1 MGDKQ
6 NTLRDKVTERTI
18 AMIKGLSKA
27 VSQTARV
34 KAAKN
39 VIDSPKRGFK
49 FTVEGRVA
57 DAAPAALSS
66 QNEYKIVDHTFDAVV
81 VGVGGAGLRAAF
93 GLVQEGFKTAVITK
107 LFPTRSH
114 TVAAQGGINAALGNM
129 EPDDWRWHMYDT
141 VKGSDWL
148 GDQDAIH
155 YMTKVAPEAV
165 IELENYGMPF
175 SRTPEGKI
183 YQRAFGGQ
191 SYKYGKGGQAHRCCC
206 VADRTGHSLLHTLYG
221 QSLKY
226 DCNYFVEYFA
236 LDLLM
241 EDGECRGV
249 IALCL
254 EDGTLHRFKAKN
266 TVLAQGGAGKAYF
279 SATSAHTCTGDATA
293 MVARAGLPNEDMEFV
308 QFHPTGIYGAGCLI
322 TEGCRGEGGVLINSE
337 GERFMERYAPV
348 AKDLASRDVVSRAET
363 IEIREGRGVGPE
375 KDHCFLQLHHLPPE
389 QLATRL
395 PGISETAM
403 IFAGVDVTREPI
415 PVIPTVHYNMG
426 GIPTNYRGQCIT
438 VDAAGNDKIVTGLYA
453 AGEAG
458 CSSVHGANRLG
469 ANSLLDLVIFGR
481 ACAKTIAEDSKPG
494 EAIGELS
501 PNAGEASVANIDKMR
516 FADGD
521 INTSAIRLKMQKTM
535 QTHAAAF
542 RTGDVMREGIEKM
555 NALRKGMANLKVSDR
570 GMIWNSDLI
579 ETLEL
584 QNCMINS
591 NQIIEGAEARKESR
605 GAHAREDFK
614 DRMDEIDY
622 TKPLEGQTPLPIEQH
637 WRKHTLAYTNG
648 ATGETQLKYRAV
660 IDHTLDPEE
669 CASVPPAIRSY

>member
-1 MGDKQ
+1 
-6 NTLRDKVTERTI
+6 
-18 AMIKGLSKA
+18 MIKGLSKA

-34 KAAKN
+34 KAAKT
-39 VIDSPKRGFK
+39 IIESPKRGFK

-57 DAAPAALSS
+57 DAAPAAAASS
-66 QNEYKIVDHTFDAVV
+66 REYPVVDHDYDACV
-81 VGVGGAGLRAAF
+81 VGAGGAGLRAAF

-155 YMTKVAPEAV
+155 YMAREAPKAV

-249 IALCL
+249 IAMCL
-254 EDGTLHRFKAKN
+254 EDGTLHRFRAKN
-266 TVLAQGGAGKAYF
+266 TVLAAGGYGKAYF

-293 MVARAGLPNEDMEFV
+293 MIARAGLPNEDMEFV

-415 PVIPTVHYNMG
+415 PVLPTVHYNMG
-426 GIPTNYRGQCIT
+426 GVPTNYRGQVIT
-438 VDAAGNDKIVTGLYA
+438 IDNGKDKIVPGLWA
-453 AGEAG
+453 AGETA
-458 CSSVHGANRLG
+458 CASVHGANRLG
-469 ANSLLDLVIFGR
+469 ANSLLDLVVFGR
-481 ACAKTIAEDSKPG
+481 ACAIGISEDHKPG
-494 EAIGELS
+494 DSVGNLS
-501 PNAGEASVANIDKMR
+501 PNAGEASVANLDKIR
-516 FADGD
+516 FASGSTPTADL
-521 INTSAIRLKMQKTM
+521 RLRMQKTM
-535 QTHAAAF
+535 QHHAAVF
-542 RTGDVMREGIEKM
+542 RDGETLKEGVEKT
-555 NALRKGMANLKVSDR
+555 KGIWNEMSDLKVHDS
-570 GMIWNSDLI
+570 GLIWNSDLV

-584 QNCMINS
+584 QNCMTNAMQTICS
-591 NQIIEGAEARKESR
+591 AENRKESR
-605 GAHAREDFK
+605 GGHSREDFPQ
-614 DRMDEIDY
+614 REDEYDY
-622 TKPLEGQTPLPIEQH
+622 SKPLEGQTEKPLEEH
-637 WRKHTLAYTNG
+637 WRKHTMSWSDDDGNVT
-648 ATGETQLKYRAV
+648 LKYRPV
-660 IDHTLDPEE
+660 IDHTLDNEE
-669 CASVPPAIRSY
+669 CAWVPPAIRSY

>member
-1 MGDKQ
+1 MG
-6 NTLRDKVTERTI
+6 EY
-18 AMIKGLSKA
+18 
-27 VSQTARV
+27 
-34 KAAKN
+34 
-39 VIDSPKRGFK
+39 
-49 FTVEGRVA
+49 
-57 DAAPAALSS
+57 DAC
-66 QNEYKIVDHTFDAVV
+66 V
-81 VGVGGAGLRAAF
+81 VGAGGAGLRAAF
-93 GLVQEGFKTAVITK
+93 GLTQEGFKTAVITK

-155 YMTKVAPEAV
+155 YMAREAPKAV

-226 DCNYFVEYFA
+226 DCNYFVENYG

-241 EDGECRGV
+241 EEGECRGV
-249 IALCL
+249 IAMCL
-254 EDGTLHRFKAKN
+254 EDGTLHRFRAKN
-266 TVLAQGGAGKAYF
+266 TVLAAGGYGKAYY

-293 MVARAGLPNEDMEFV
+293 MIARAGLPNEDMEFV

-415 PVIPTVHYNMG
+415 PVLPTVHYNMG
-426 GIPTNYRGQCIT
+426 GVPTNYKGQVIT
-438 VDAAGNDKIVTGLYA
+438 YYDQNQTDKIIPGLYSC
-453 AGEAG
+453 GETA
-458 CSSVHGANRLG
+458 CASVHGANRLG
-469 ANSLLDLVIFGR
+469 ANSLLDLVVFGR
-481 ACAKTIAEDSKPG
+481 ACSKTIAEENKPG
-494 EAIGELS
+494 DKVRELS
-501 PNAGEASVANIDKMR
+501 ANAGEASVANLDKLR
-516 FADGD
+516 FSNGSTPTAQL
-521 INTSAIRLKMQKTM
+521 RLAMQKTM
-535 QTHAAAF
+535 QNHAAVF
-542 RTGDVMREGIEKM
+542 RTGNVLKEGVEKM
-555 NALRKGMANLKVSDR
+555 EKLDKDMEDLKVSDS
-570 GMIWNSDLI
+570 GLVWNSDLV

-584 QNCMINS
+584 QNCMINARQTIVS
-591 NQIIEGAEARKESR
+591 AEARKESR

-614 DRMDEIDY
+614 DRHDEYDY
-622 TKPLEGQTPLPIEQH
+622 SKPLDGQKPLAFDDH
-637 WRKHTLAYTNG
+637 WRKHTMVRSSSDGTVSLD
-648 ATGETQLKYRAV
+648 YRPV
-660 IDHTLDPEE
+660 IDHTLDKEE
-669 CASVPPAIRSY
+669 CDWVPPAVRSY